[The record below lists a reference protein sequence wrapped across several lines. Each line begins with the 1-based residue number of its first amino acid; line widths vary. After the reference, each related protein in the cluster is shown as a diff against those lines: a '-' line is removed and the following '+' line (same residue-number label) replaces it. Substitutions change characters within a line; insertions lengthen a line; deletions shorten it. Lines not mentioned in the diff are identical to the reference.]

1 MMRTAVI
8 VMAHLGPATG
18 IRLLAEYFS
27 AADADLIVHVDI
39 STDVDPYAAV
49 AASCPHVTLIKNRRR
64 CWWGGFNGAR
74 AVLDML
80 RTAIETEKYSRYL
93 YITENTLPLRPRSE
107 WLAAMEMPIDYI
119 AASTHGADRTR
130 YDAFYYWDCD
140 AMTPRCCST
149 ALYPLS
155 AIADADLER
164 LRRLRRRGKVLLPQ
178 LWQGCCHWALT
189 QPAAEALVDRHEHD
203 KTLRESFEFSMIP
216 EEQYYHTILGQSG
229 FLNQETPQC
238 VYQDFSRAPAPF
250 VYRRRSEFKALQAAP
265 ALFARKFDLASP
277 DAQRFIRDLAN
288 A

>member
-107 WLAAMEMPIDYI
+107 WL
-119 AASTHGADRTR
+119 
-130 YDAFYYWDCD
+130 
-140 AMTPRCCST
+140 
-149 ALYPLS
+149 S
-155 AIADADLER
+155 ATMVCA
-164 LRRLRRRGKVLLPQ
+164 
-178 LWQGCCHWALT
+178 H
-189 QPAAEALVDRHEHD
+189 
-203 KTLRESFEFSMIP
+203 
-216 EEQYYHTILGQSG
+216 
-229 FLNQETPQC
+229 
-238 VYQDFSRAPAPF
+238 
-250 VYRRRSEFKALQAAP
+250 
-265 ALFARKFDLASP
+265 
-277 DAQRFIRDLAN
+277 
-288 A
+288 